1 MTEMI
6 RASNPLTPTVST
18 DHSLVR
24 RFRHGEDDA
33 ATQLYIRYAARLEQL
48 ARREMSAKLAARFDP
63 EDVVQSVFRTFFRRA
78 STGTYQVPPGDQLW
92 QLLLVIATNKVRHLG
107 RFHRQG
113 KRDVAR
119 TVASPVSPGEEIG
132 SGNSPDHAP
141 LKILELVIDEAT
153 ADLPAFQ
160 KQMIQ
165 LRIQGHTAEEIAA
178 KTQRCARTV
187 ERVLKRFRDTMTRH
201 IEGPET
207 C

>member
-1 MTEMI
+1 MI
-6 RASNPLTPTVST
+6 RATDPRMPLAST

-24 RFRHGEDDA
+24 RFRRGEDDA
-33 ATQLYIRYAARLEQL
+33 ATQIYLRYATRLEQL

-78 STGTYQVPPGDQLW
+78 STGTYQVPPGDELW

-107 RFHRQG
+107 RFHRQR
-113 KRDVAR
+113 KRDVSR
-119 TVASPVSPGEEIG
+119 TVATAAASGEEIDT
-132 SGNSPDHAP
+132 GNSPDHAP
-141 LKILELVIDEAT
+141 LKILEFVVDEAMS
-153 ADLPAFQ
+153 DLPDFQ
-160 KQMIQ
+160 RQMIQ
-165 LRIQGHTAEEIAA
+165 LRIQGYTAEEIAA

-187 ERVLKRFRDTMTRH
+187 ERVLKRFRDKMTRH